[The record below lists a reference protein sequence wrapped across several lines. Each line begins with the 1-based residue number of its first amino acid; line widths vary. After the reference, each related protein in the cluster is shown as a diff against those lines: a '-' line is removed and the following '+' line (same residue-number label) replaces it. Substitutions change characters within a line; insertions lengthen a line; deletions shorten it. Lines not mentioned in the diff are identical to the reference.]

1 MNIETGNTVIVGKVG
16 APYGVQGWV
25 KIHSFTAPKSNLFS
39 YPLLLESSRDWLDI
53 TIERFRPHGD
63 GFVAKFVDI
72 NDRDQ
77 AALITNANLAVT
89 RDSLPELD
97 TEQYYL
103 TDLIGLTVYNS
114 ENIELGK
121 VVDFFETGA
130 NEVIVV
136 RGDKKEHLIPFV
148 LDMYVLDIDLST
160 KQMRVQWDAEF

>member
-1 MNIETGNTVIVGKVG
+1 MGKVG